1 MTAVQ
6 TALRL
11 ALRQQQTLDAAI
23 AAANDLL
30 VANNDEAMFA
40 TLFCALIDIR
50 QRSWRCLQLRSSR
63 AVRPAPRRRVR
74 SHHIIEPTAWTTA
87 RRAIQDRD
95 HNDAQR

>member
-30 VANNDEAMFA
+30 VANNDEEMFA
-40 TLFCALIDIR
+40 TLFCAVIDIATELPLSAIAAIPR
-50 QRSWRCLQLRSSR
+50 RSSC
-63 AVRPAPRRRVR
+63 AQAEAPIA
-74 SHHIIEPTAWTTA
+74 SHH
-87 RRAIQDRD
+87 RAYRLDYSSTRD
-95 HNDAQR
+95 SRPSR